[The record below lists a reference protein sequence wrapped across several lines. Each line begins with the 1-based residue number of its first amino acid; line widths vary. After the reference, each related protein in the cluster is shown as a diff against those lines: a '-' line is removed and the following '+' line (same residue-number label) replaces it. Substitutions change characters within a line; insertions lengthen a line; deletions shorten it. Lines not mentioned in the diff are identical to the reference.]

1 MAPKPYNFFS
11 SYSIRVS
18 SKNRNPSPPERR
30 EHKKDVDDRT
40 GETPSRTEDIGI
52 LNGLYT
58 VDPDT
63 HGACSCLYSLRSCLR
78 AGEKVLQVPPSSS
91 ILKIWTTRQN
101 SVITRK
107 YGMYSLP
114 PLIGFNLKLKKFEV
128 RKSPHRVYQVL
139 VQFHLES
146 N

>member
-52 LNGLYT
+52 LNGLYI
-58 VDPDT
+58 DPDT
-63 HGACSCLYSLRSCLR
+63 HRASSCLYSLRSCLR
-78 AGEKVLQVPPSSS
+78 TEEKVLQAPPSSS
-91 ILKIWTTRQN
+91 ILKIWPTRQN

-107 YGMYSLP
+107 DGMQSLP
-114 PLIGFNLKLKKFEV
+114 PLIDSNLEIKNFEV
-128 RKSPHRVYQVL
+128 RKSPHWVYQVF
-139 VQFHLES
+139 VQFKIES